1 MVGRDNAATA
11 LLFLFIVEKY
21 FSLLSRL
28 VQDGELALWLVNT
41 GMDLVGGSS
50 VEFGGSGWL
59 NQEDSSGQL

>member
-28 VQDGELALWLVNT
+28 VQDGELALLLVNT

-50 VEFGGSGWL
+50 VELGGSGWL
-59 NQEDSSGQL
+59 NQEDSSG